1 MEDHMT
7 KQQLIESLQNKTGH
21 TKPEAEAV
29 VNLVFNEMANT
40 LAKGN
45 RVELRG
51 FCSFAVKQYKAYTGR
66 NPQTGVSI
74 QVESKKLPVFN
85 CGRDLRER
93 VNNK

>member
-7 KQQLIESLQNKTGH
+7 KQQLIEALQNETGH

-29 VNLVFNEMANT
+29 VNLFFNEITDT
-40 LAKGN
+40 LAKGD

-51 FCSFAVKQYKAYTGR
+51 FCSFSVKQYKAYTGR

-85 CGRDLRER
+85 CGRGLREP
-93 VNNK
+93 VNK